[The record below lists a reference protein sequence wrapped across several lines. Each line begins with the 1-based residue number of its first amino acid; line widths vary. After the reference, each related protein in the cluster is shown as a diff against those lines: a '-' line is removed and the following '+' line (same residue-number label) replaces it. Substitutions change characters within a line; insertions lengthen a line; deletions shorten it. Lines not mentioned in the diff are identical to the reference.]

1 MPANDE
7 QRSLRALAR
16 RLGKSS
22 TIVARWSREDGW
34 SRRVASYDNYIDQ
47 RKRAAM
53 GRELEATVR
62 AEAQHL
68 AAARTMIGQA
78 VTAVLR
84 DIERANREGRD
95 PFEGW
100 DLREKMRAAATVV
113 KALPAIVQAE
123 RTVLGMSTI
132 NVAGHEGGSIKAEAK
147 VRAASMSRP
156 EAEAY
161 LLGREEGLG
170 GRDGS
175 ESRRPL

>member
-7 QRSLRALAR
+7 QRSLRVLAR

-34 SRRVASYDNYIDQ
+34 SRRVASYDNHVDA

-53 GRELEATVR
+53 GREIEATVR

-84 DIERANREGRD
+84 DIERSNREGRD

-100 DLREKMRAAATVV
+100 DLREKMRAAATLV
-113 KALPAIVQAE
+113 KALPAVVQAE
-123 RTVLGMSTI
+123 RL
-132 NVAGHEGGSIKAEAK
+132 VAGLSSVNVGGHGGGAIKAEAT
-147 VRAASMSRP
+147 VRAESMSRS

-161 LLGREEGLG
+161 LLGREEDRGA
-170 GRDGS
+170 RQDP
-175 ESRRPL
+175 E